1 MCPQPVRKNGPFQK
15 PRSKTVRKRRKP
27 TVSEIIKKNV
37 ERSKRPH
44 PKYGTS
50 KLETIFENEILKKL
64 KVNYVRQFY
73 AKDIKR
79 YYDFYLPDL
88 NVLVEVDGDY
98 YHSYGKVYEEMTPMQ
113 KRNHRVDEI
122 KNEWAGIH
130 GYALIRI
137 WEHDI
142 RNSPHMVLEK
152 LRERFG
158 IEEEK
163 QIIKENKKKRH

>member
-1 MCPQPVRKNGPFQK
+1 MSQPVKKNGTFQK
-15 PRSKTVRKRRKP
+15 PRSKTVRKRKKP
-27 TVSEIIKKNV
+27 TISEIIKRNV
-37 ERSKRPH
+37 ERSKKPH

-50 KLETIFENEILKKL
+50 KLEVIFEKEILNKL
-64 KVNYVRQFY
+64 KVVYERQFY

-79 YYDFYLPDL
+79 YYDFYLPEL
-88 NVLVEVDGDY
+88 NVLIEVDGDF

-113 KRNHRVDEI
+113 KKNHRVDEI
-122 KNEWAGIH
+122 KNEWAAMH

-142 RNSPHMVLEK
+142 RNNPYKVLEW
-152 LRERFG
+152 LSERLG
-158 IEEEK
+158 IENEK

>member
-1 MCPQPVRKNGPFQK
+1 MSQPVKKNGTFQK
-15 PRSKTVRKRRKP
+15 PRSKTVRKKRKP
-27 TVSEIIKKNV
+27 TISEIIKKSI
-37 ERSKRPH
+37 ERSKKPH

-50 KLETIFENEILKKL
+50 KLETVFETDILKKL
-64 KVNYVRQFY
+64 KVQYQKQFY

-79 YYDFYLPDL
+79 YYDFYIPEL
-88 NVLVEVDGDY
+88 NVLIEVDGDY
-98 YHSYGKVYEEMTPMQ
+98 YHSYGKIYEEMTPMQ
-113 KRNHRVDEI
+113 KKNHRVDEI
-122 KNEWAGIH
+122 KNEWAALH

-142 RNSPHMVLEK
+142 RNNPYKVLEF

-158 IEEEK
+158 IENEK

>member
-1 MCPQPVRKNGPFQK
+1 MKK
-15 PRSKTVRKRRKP
+15 KRKP
-27 TVSEIIKKNV
+27 TVSEIIKKSIA
-37 ERSKRPH
+37 RSKRPH

-50 KLETIFENEILKKL
+50 KLETIFENDILKKL
-64 KVNYVRQFY
+64 KVEYTKQFY

-79 YYDFYLPDL
+79 YYDFYLPEL
-88 NVLVEVDGDY
+88 QVLIEVDGDY

-113 KRNHRVDEI
+113 KKNHRVDEI
-122 KNEWAGIH
+122 KNEWAAIH

-142 RNSPHMVLEK
+142 RNNPYKVMDFLK
-152 LRERFG
+152 TRFDL
-158 IEEEK
+158 EEEK

>member
-1 MCPQPVRKNGPFQK
+1 MSQQPIKKNGPFQK
-15 PRSKTVRKRRKP
+15 PRSKTIRKRRKL
-27 TVSEIIKKNV
+27 TTSEIIKKNI
-37 ERSKRPH
+37 ERSKKPH

-50 KLETIFENEILKKL
+50 KLESIFEHDILKKL
-64 KVNYVRQFY
+64 NVGYQKQFY

-79 YYDFYLPDL
+79 YYDFYIPEL
-88 NVLVEVDGDY
+88 NVLIEVDGDY
-98 YHSYGKVYEEMTPMQ
+98 YHSYGKVYEEMSPMQ

-122 KNEWAGIH
+122 KNEWAGVH

-142 RNSPHMVLEK
+142 RNNPYKVLET
-152 LRERFG
+152 LRNRFG

>member
-1 MCPQPVRKNGPFQK
+1 MSQPVKKNGTFQK

-27 TVSEIIKKNV
+27 TISEIIKKSI
-37 ERSKRPH
+37 ERSKKPH

-50 KLETIFENEILKKL
+50 KLETIFETDILKKL
-64 KVNYVRQFY
+64 KVQYQKQFY

-79 YYDFYLPDL
+79 YYDFYIPEL
-88 NVLVEVDGDY
+88 NVLIEVDGDY
-98 YHSYGKVYEEMTPMQ
+98 YHSYGKIYEEMTPMQ
-113 KRNHRVDEI
+113 KKNHRVDEI
-122 KNEWAGIH
+122 KNEWAALH

-142 RNSPHMVLEK
+142 RNNPYKVLEFLK
-152 LRERFG
+152 QRFG
-158 IEEEK
+158 IENEK

>member
-1 MCPQPVRKNGPFQK
+1 MSQQPIKKNGTFQK

-27 TVSEIIKKNV
+27 TTSEIIKKNI
-37 ERSKRPH
+37 ERSKKPH

-50 KLETIFENEILKKL
+50 KLESIFEHDILKKL
-64 KVNYVRQFY
+64 KVGYQKQFY

-79 YYDFYLPDL
+79 YYDFYIPEL
-88 NVLVEVDGDY
+88 NVLIEVDGDY
-98 YHSYGKVYEEMTPMQ
+98 YHSYGKVYEEMSPMQ

-142 RNSPHMVLEK
+142 RNNPYRVLET
-152 LRERFG
+152 LRNRFG

>member
-1 MCPQPVRKNGPFQK
+1 MSQPVKKNGPFQK

-27 TVSEIIKKNV
+27 TVSEIIKKNI
-37 ERSKRPH
+37 ERSKKPH

-50 KLETIFENEILKKL
+50 KLETIFETDILKKL
-64 KVNYVRQFY
+64 KVSYQRQFY

-79 YYDFYLPDL
+79 YYDFYLPEL
-88 NVLVEVDGDY
+88 NVLIEVDGDY
-98 YHSYGKVYEEMTPMQ
+98 YHSYGKIYEEMTPMQ
-113 KRNHRVDEI
+113 KKNHRVDEI
-122 KNEWAGIH
+122 KNEWAALH

-142 RNSPHMVLEK
+142 RNNPYKVLEF
-152 LRERFG
+152 LRDRFG
-158 IEEEK
+158 IESEK

>member
-1 MCPQPVRKNGPFQK
+1 MSQPVKKNGTFQK

-27 TVSEIIKKNV
+27 TVSEIIKRSI
-37 ERSKRPH
+37 ERSKKPH

-50 KLETIFENEILKKL
+50 KLETIFETDILKKL
-64 KVNYVRQFY
+64 KVQYQKQFY

-79 YYDFYLPDL
+79 YYDFYIPEL
-88 NVLVEVDGDY
+88 NVLIEVDGDY
-98 YHSYGKVYEEMTPMQ
+98 YHSYGKIYEEMTPMQ
-113 KRNHRVDEI
+113 KKNHRVDEI
-122 KNEWAGIH
+122 KNEWAALH

-142 RNSPHMVLEK
+142 RNNPYKVLEF

-158 IEEEK
+158 IENEK

>member
-1 MCPQPVRKNGPFQK
+1 MPQQPIKKGGPYQK
-15 PRSKTVRKRRKP
+15 PRSKTVKKRRKP
-27 TVSEIIKKNV
+27 TVSEIIKKNI
-37 ERSKRPH
+37 ERSKKPH

-50 KLETIFENEILKKL
+50 KLETDFEQILKKL
-64 KVNYVRQFY
+64 GVKYQRQFH

-79 YYDFYLPDL
+79 YYDFYLPEL
-88 NVLVEVDGDY
+88 NVLVEVDGDFF
-98 YHSYGKVYEEMTPMQ
+98 HSYGLVYEQMNPMQ
-113 KRNHRVDEI
+113 KKNHRVDEI
-122 KNEWAGIH
+122 KNEWAALH

-142 RNSPHMVLEK
+142 RNSPNKVLEM
-152 LRERFG
+152 LRKRFG